1 MDPNEKLLSFSRF
14 QIGLSKADL
23 QPSSEVCMTRTQL
36 EDSRSVVG
44 QSALLFQP
52 SAGCILWKLPL
63 AFASKS
69 GRNFLP
75 MSCSIS
81 TPRLCFSLKVNQFK
95 PMAKISAN
103 FKFEKSTLM
112 SVGCG
117 FPPPCGKC

>member
-1 MDPNEKLLSFSRF
+1 MEPNEKLLSFSRF

-81 TPRLCFSLKVNQFK
+81 TPRLCFSLKETSSSKWLKYQQISILKNQ
-95 PMAKISAN
+95 
-103 FKFEKSTLM
+103 L
-112 SVGCG
+112 
-117 FPPPCGKC
+117 